1 MLDKKVAKL
10 MVNQINK
17 ELYSSYLYL
26 VISNYYAEEGLNGFA
41 TWFKKQAEE
50 ESEHAD
56 KFMEYLHDNDEKA
69 TLETIDVYKA
79 DFKTFKDPLVL
90 QLNHEKYVTSL
101 INDIYAAAIEAKDYR
116 SVNFLNWFIT
126 EQAEEEK
133 TAQDLLKEFELFAID
148 TKGVFEL
155 SEKLG
160 TRRK

>member
-1 MLDKKVAKL
+1 MLNKKVAEL
-10 MVNQINK
+10 MVNQVNK

-26 VISNYYAEEGLNGFA
+26 AIANYYAEEGLNGFA
-41 TWFKKQAEE
+41 SWFKKQAAE

-56 KFMEYLHDNDEKA
+56 KFMEYLHDNDERV
-69 TLETIDVYKA
+69 TIETIEAYKA
-79 DFKTFKDPLVL
+79 SFKDFKEPLTL
-90 QLNHEKYVTSL
+90 QLSHEKYVTSL

-133 TAQDLLKEFELFAID
+133 TAADLLKEFELFAVD
-148 TKGVFEL
+148 SKGVYEL

-160 TRRK
+160 ARR